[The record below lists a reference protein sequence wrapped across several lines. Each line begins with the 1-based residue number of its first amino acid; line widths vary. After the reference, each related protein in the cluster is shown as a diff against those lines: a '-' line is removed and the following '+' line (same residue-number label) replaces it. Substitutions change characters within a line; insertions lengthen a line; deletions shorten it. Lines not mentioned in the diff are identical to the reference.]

1 MFADPL
7 AAMLQDTMDDE
18 QSILVGQSEKGRV
31 LITVF
36 IEAPEGT
43 IRIISERRLHRMR
56 GSAMKKATDKKLR
69 EPAPCVA
76 ARQGTSLQ
84 ALVRQY
90 IETLAG
96 SRETASLVEQLEEHW
111 RDADKHLKE
120 HPARSYTFNR
130 EELY

>member
-1 MFADPL
+1 MNLTL
-7 AAMLQDTMDDE
+7 AVDDK
-18 QSILVGQSEKGRV
+18 LVEK
-31 LITVF
+31 
-36 IEAPEGT
+36 A
-43 IRIISERRLHRMR
+43 
-56 GSAMKKATDKKLR
+56 R
-69 EPAPCVA
+69 EVA

-96 SRETASLVEQLEEHW
+96 SREATSLVEQLEEHW

-130 EELY
+130 EELYEGRVARRRRGR